1 MGPKVPLSNFR
12 LNVSGF
18 NAFRTSPEVRALL
31 AAGGHRVAEAAG
43 GEADFPVTVT
53 QNKSRVRVIV
63 STGTQA
69 AKRAEAK
76 HRALTRAID
85 AGRI

>member
-1 MGPKVPLSNFR
+1 MAAGYLRNFR
-12 LNVSGF
+12 LNVPGF
-18 NAFRTSPEVRALL
+18 NAFRTSPEVRALVTG
-31 AAGGHRVAEAAG
+31 AGKRIAEAAG
-43 GEADFPVTVT
+43 GEGDFSVLVT

-63 STGTQA
+63 STATEK

-76 HRALTRAID
+76 SRALTRAID